1 MFFLGTK
8 IAEKEAAREENVCG
22 KAYLFFYESRAG
34 TQLGSHSPVDLP
46 PSQGTAPS
54 RADSKR
60 TVMEASPAPAAGQM
74 LSAGI

>member
-1 MFFLGTK
+1 MWKTH
-8 IAEKEAAREENVCG
+8 
-22 KAYLFFYESRAG
+22 LFFYESRAG
-34 TQLGSHSPVDLP
+34 TQLGNHSPLELP

-60 TVMEASPAPAAGQM
+60 TVMEAAGQM